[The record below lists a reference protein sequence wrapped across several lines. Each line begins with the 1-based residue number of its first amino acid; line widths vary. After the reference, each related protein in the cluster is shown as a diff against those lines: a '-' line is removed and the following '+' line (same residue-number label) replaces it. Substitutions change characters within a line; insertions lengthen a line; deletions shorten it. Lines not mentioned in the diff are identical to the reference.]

1 MSAFRKRDTRIP
13 RRPLLWLAAALLF
26 TLPPMFGTLAIWVP
40 LLFLI
45 ALTAKFWMEPKGY
58 RLRSVIWKLVLAG
71 VTLAAIFFSYGSV
84 KGIEPGVSLIV
95 VLMSLKILE
104 AHTAREFQVMVMIG
118 WVLCLC
124 GFFLSQDLAIA
135 VCLLI
140 AFTLLLVALI
150 QFHRGSSPGAFW
162 PPVRTAGKLL
172 AQALPLV
179 VLLFLLFPRVT
190 TGFRFQLMQPGSA
203 TAGFSDRLSPGSI
216 ASLAN
221 SSDVAFRAEFPD
233 GRIPRPAAMYWR
245 GVVMWQG
252 EGLEWRASDAPAS
265 IPRSAR
271 RSPDSEAIR
280 QRITIEPH
288 GARWMF
294 ALDWPSEPPS
304 GATLAPGNYLWSGQP
319 IRKPRRYEVRSLPE
333 IREKELRPRERK
345 ILLQVPTWI
354 SPAVRELAKSW
365 TAASASPRTVVN
377 AALQFF
383 GTHGF
388 RYSLSPGEYKRN
400 DLDEFLFRRRLGFC
414 EHYAASFATLMRLAG
429 IPARI
434 VVGYLGG
441 EYNEFGRFFLVRQT
455 DTHAWCEVWL
465 PESGWVRIDPTSVV
479 APERVNL
486 GFDSF
491 LQRRA
496 ALGQPDNIRS
506 ALAKNLRGMLIFT
519 KARLAW
525 ESLNYAWDT
534 RVLSFDAEAQR
545 SFVAEIGISDS
556 GPFSLL
562 VPTLLI
568 AAVLLAIYA
577 GWMRLR
583 TRPGGDRVKALYE
596 RFCRKAA
603 RLGAQRDP
611 WEGPSDFS
619 ARAARLLPEESEHI
633 RRISNTYI
641 VLRYSPE
648 AAPPVL
654 GRFAKEVNAF
664 ASAARRLLR

>member
-45 ALTAKFWMEPKGY
+45 TLAAKFWMEPKGY
-58 RLRSVIWKLVLAG
+58 RLRSAICKLVLGGLA
-71 VTLAAIFFSYGSV
+71 LAAIFFTYGSV

-95 VLMSLKILE
+95 VLMSLKIVE
-104 AHTAREFQVMVMIG
+104 AHTAREFQVMVIVA

-135 VCLLI
+135 FCLLI
-140 AFTLLLVALI
+140 AFALLLVALI
-150 QFHRGSSPGAFW
+150 QFHRGASPGAVW
-162 PPVRTAGKLL
+162 PPVRTACKLL
-172 AQALPLV
+172 GQALPLIA
-179 VLLFLLFPRVT
+179 LFFLLFPRVT
-190 TGFRFQLMQPGSA
+190 TGFQFQIAQTGLAASGLS
-203 TAGFSDRLSPGSI
+203 GRLSPGSVT
-216 ASLAN
+216 SLT
-221 SSDVAFRAEFPD
+221 SSSAVAFRAEFPD
-233 GRIPRPAAMYWR
+233 GRVPPPSAMYWR
-245 GVVMWQG
+245 GMVMRQG
-252 EGLEWRASDAPAS
+252 QGLEWRAPDAPAS
-265 IPRSAR
+265 LPRSAWR
-271 RSPDSEAIR
+271 PPEGEAIR
-280 QRITIEPH
+280 QWITIEPH

-294 ALDWPSEPPS
+294 ALDWPSAPPS
-304 GATLAPGNYLWSGQP
+304 GAMLAPGNYLSSGQP
-319 IRKPRRYEVRSLPE
+319 IQKPRRYEVSSFPE

-345 ILLQVPTWI
+345 VLLEAPASV
-354 SPAVRELAKSW
+354 SPAVRELTQSW
-365 TAASASPRTVVN
+365 MTASTDPRAVVN
-377 AALQFF
+377 SALRFF
-383 GTHGF
+383 RTQGF
-388 RYSLSPGEYKRN
+388 RYSLSPGEYKTN

-429 IPARI
+429 IPARV

-441 EYNEFGRFFLVRQT
+441 EYNEFGRFFLVRQA
-455 DTHAWCEVWL
+455 DAHAWCEVWL
-465 PESGWVRIDPTSVV
+465 PKDGWQRVDPTSVV
-479 APERVNL
+479 APERINL

-491 LQRRA
+491 LQRRTA
-496 ALGQPDNIRS
+496 TDQMDSIRS
-506 ALAKNLRGMLIFT
+506 GLMRKLARRPFFNKF
-519 KARLAW
+519 RLAW

-534 RVLSFDAEAQR
+534 HVISFDAESQR
-545 SFVAEIGISDS
+545 SLAAEIGISDS

-583 TRPGGDRVKALYE
+583 TRPGRDRVKALYE

-603 RLGAQRDP
+603 RLGARRDP

-619 ARAARLLPEESEHI
+619 ARAARLLPEESERI
-633 RRISNTYI
+633 RRISNIYI

-648 AAPPVL
+648 AASPVV
-654 GRFAKEVNAF
+654 GAFAKEINAF
-664 ASAARRLLR
+664 RPPRRAG

>member
-1 MSAFRKRDTRIP
+1 
-13 RRPLLWLAAALLF
+13 
-26 TLPPMFGTLAIWVP
+26 
-40 LLFLI
+40 
-45 ALTAKFWMEPKGY
+45 
-58 RLRSVIWKLVLAG
+58 
-71 VTLAAIFFSYGSV
+71 
-84 KGIEPGVSLIV
+84 
-95 VLMSLKILE
+95 
-104 AHTAREFQVMVMIG
+104 
-118 WVLCLC
+118 
-124 GFFLSQDLAIA
+124 
-135 VCLLI
+135 
-140 AFTLLLVALI
+140 
-150 QFHRGSSPGAFW
+150 
-162 PPVRTAGKLL
+162 
-172 AQALPLV
+172 
-179 VLLFLLFPRVT
+179 
-190 TGFRFQLMQPGSA
+190 
-203 TAGFSDRLSPGSI
+203 
-216 ASLAN
+216 
-221 SSDVAFRAEFPD
+221 
-233 GRIPRPAAMYWR
+233 
-245 GVVMWQG
+245 
-252 EGLEWRASDAPAS
+252 
-265 IPRSAR
+265 
-271 RSPDSEAIR
+271 
-280 QRITIEPH
+280 
-288 GARWMF
+288 
-294 ALDWPSEPPS
+294 
-304 GATLAPGNYLWSGQP
+304 
-319 IRKPRRYEVRSLPE
+319 
-333 IREKELRPRERK
+333 
-345 ILLQVPTWI
+345 VPTWI
-354 SPAVRELAKSW
+354 SPAVRELAQSW

-465 PESGWVRIDPTSVV
+465 PESGWVRVDPTSVV

-496 ALGQPDNIRS
+496 ASGQPDNIRS
-506 ALAKNLRGMLIFT
+506 ALAKNFRGMLIFT

-525 ESLNYAWDT
+525 ESLNYTWDT

-583 TRPGGDRVKALYE
+583 THPRGDRVKALYE

-603 RLGAQRDP
+603 LLGAQRDP

-619 ARAARLLPEESEHI
+619 ARAARLLPEESERI

-641 VLRYSPE
+641 VLRYTPE